1 MRLSECYA
9 LLEVSPGADLERIKA
24 AYRKLAFKYHPDLNT
39 NDPKAQER
47 FTRINEAYVL
57 LKKHMESKTGA
68 GRKHYDAETIFQE
81 EEAKVQ
87 SGSRKAGTFYAKQEE
102 VLKDILNDPFAKQVF
117 EDIFSKL
124 KKGKNPT
131 TQQETTQS
139 GSKTV
144 SMRLGEKKWNLD
156 ITGGFASGIKKWFS
170 AQLDDHQ
177 TIYMPPR
184 NLIPG
189 SKIRVE
195 IKHRLSGEP
204 QLLEIVIPHDYV
216 LGRPIRLKGQG
227 RKLGPWRGDLFL
239 RLLAK

>member
-24 AYRKLAFKYHPDLNT
+24 AYRKLAFKYHPDLNAQ
-39 NDPKAQER
+39 NPKAQER
-47 FTRINEAYVL
+47 FTQINEAYVL
-57 LKKHMESKTGA
+57 LKKHLESKTGD
-68 GRKHYDAETIFQE
+68 GRKRYDADTIYQE
-81 EEAKVQ
+81 EEARVQ

-131 TQQETTQS
+131 SPSQGS
-139 GSKTV
+139 SKTV
-144 SMRLGEKKWNLD
+144 SMRMGEKKWSLD
-156 ITGGFASGIKKWFS
+156 ITGGFTGAVKKWF
-170 AQLDDHQ
+170 ATQLDDHQ

-184 NLIPG
+184 NLVPG
-189 SKIRVE
+189 TTLRVE
-195 IKHRLSGEP
+195 IKHRLSGAP
-204 QLLEIVIPHDYV
+204 QTIEIVIPSDYV
-216 LGRPIRLKGQG
+216 LGRPIRLKGLG
-227 RKLGPWRGDLFL
+227 RRLGPWKGDLYL